1 MKCPKCGASGD
12 TRVLDSRLV
21 QDEKVVRRRRQCDN
35 CSYRFTTFERVEMS
49 SLIVIKKD
57 DTREPYAREKV
68 LEGIWR
74 ACTKRPVT
82 VDQVNSVM
90 AELEEKWQKAQE
102 VHSQQIGEDIMRVL
116 RDLDEVAYIRF
127 ASVYRRFKDVDAF
140 AKELK
145 EFLEQK

>member
-1 MKCPKCGASGD
+1 MKCPKCGSSGE

-21 QDEKVVRRRRQCDN
+21 QDEKAVRRRRQCDN
-35 CSYRFTTFERVEMS
+35 CAYRFTTFERMEM

-57 DTREPYAREKV
+57 QTREPYAREKV

-82 VDQVNSVM
+82 VDQVNAVM
-90 AELEEKWQKAQE
+90 AELEEKWQKSQE
-102 VHSQQIGEDIMRVL
+102 VSSEQIGEDIMKML
-116 RDLDEVAYIRF
+116 RELDEVAYIRF

-140 AKELK
+140 AAELK
-145 EFLEQK
+145 EFLERR